1 MCELERF
8 GIVEPSTLPVQL
20 CCFVTSGTPVEVVSW
35 LIPKG
40 VDAVQ
45 ANYNELAT
53 YFIEGESGKKGVE
66 LGQNMLS
73 ATHYVEGRDRLL
85 KVMGFGAM
93 ECHYGR
99 TKILGADKRFGAEP
113 TCVFERVLIRQIRD
127 ILRKHRS
134 EAKEILGYI
143 SETTVLV
150 LELY

>member
-1 MCELERF
+1 
-8 GIVEPSTLPVQL
+8 
-20 CCFVTSGTPVEVVSW
+20 
-35 LIPKG
+35 
-40 VDAVQ
+40 
-45 ANYNELAT
+45 
-53 YFIEGESGKKGVE
+53 
-66 LGQNMLS
+66 
-73 ATHYVEGRDRLL
+73 VEGRDRLL